1 MSIIERYID
10 VDYPVF
16 QASDKVSVLLPLLD
30 ATAFK
35 EAPVLQDGRLLAVV
49 KASDLTGIPETDLQ
63 QDLRLDRM
71 SFGEP
76 ETVREDEHIL
86 DVFERLVVTGTGHIL
101 CVTDQDSFYK
111 GIVDP
116 ADILRQIAQLFHFSE
131 SGSTLE
137 IEAPALGVKVSEII
151 AVIEKNDA
159 MVLSFG
165 IVEPEPGSQTMV
177 MTFRVQSSD
186 VFRLVTNLEKYG
198 YHIRYAIP
206 SANGGVDEL
215 REKALEFMRYIDM

>member
-49 KASDLTGIPETDLQ
+49 KVSDLTGIRETDLQ

-76 ETVREDEHIL
+76 ETVREDEHVL
-86 DVFERLVVTGTGHIL
+86 DVFERLVAVSYTHL
-101 CVTDQDSFYK
+101 
-111 GIVDP
+111 
-116 ADILRQIAQLFHFSE
+116 
-131 SGSTLE
+131 TL
-137 IEAPALGVKVSEII
+137 P
-151 AVIEKNDA
+151 
-159 MVLSFG
+159 
-165 IVEPEPGSQTMV
+165 
-177 MTFRVQSSD
+177 
-186 VFRLVTNLEKYG
+186 TN
-198 YHIRYAIP
+198 
-206 SANGGVDEL
+206 
-215 REKALEFMRYIDM
+215 